1 MRKLSKNPWLQAM
14 VSLHALTHLAGA
26 ASRRPTG
33 ETGPQ
38 DCCGWGK
45 TLVSRGRGHAEDSAP
60 GGSEF
65 EALPISIE
73 ASREALFVATDGD
86 PSPAPVLVI
95 SDVEKVLRRQK
106 SPSSDTP
113 PKPAPQFSPG
123 LQSRQLADQRYG
135 PQRVR
140 NIPSLGQGMR
150 TGPAAYAPLPPSP
163 PQTVPRFVLGAAG
176 PDDQVV
182 PSLDDRSPSSSS
194 AAHVETERPGTS
206 GLQSPPDEHPGPS
219 RLQSPQDEHP
229 GPSRLQSPQDERP
242 GPSRLQSP
250 PDERPRPSRLQRHSG
265 GRPGPSGLQGH
276 PSGFQQVSLGTIG
289 IYGDRGSITEGRPSP
304 YFVPSRG
311 RAAPRQVVSLTGS
324 STGGGRVYQ
333 QAPGQ
338 GSGGQFPSASAAFGL
353 VAGPAGP
360 PQVVH
365 GHGGGPVP
373 VFIPVNI
380 PGFAGGP
387 PGLQQPVHV
396 SGGGP
401 SPAFSPTYFPGF
413 ARGPPGLQQPV
424 HVSGGGPSPAFSP
437 TYFPGFARGP
447 SGLQQPVHVSGGG
460 PSPTFSPMHFH
471 GFVRR
476 SQGRQQPLDPSGGD
490 ASPSVIPMDASG
502 IAGGPPGSRQ
512 ESESQHGPASAPAA
526 PAPQAR
532 GVSSWSGVSS
542 LPGPSARGPRPFVP
556 RGAPLGY
563 APSRLP
569 PAPPIEPP
577 WLPGA
582 LNPDRP
588 RPRRRRQEMAPLV
601 LDDIAVPGAGS
612 GGPEDPDPLG
622 ILGPSV
628 RPPPPVRQPPP
639 PAHPFL
645 PGMGGMQGLP
655 FGFAETQYNLL
666 SDIRRTMENHRQMQ
680 FRGMASPPAPPRLSL
695 PEGIPV
701 NPFSHLE
708 EPYQPEPPAV
718 GQRFDVIPS
727 AAPLPEPT
735 RRGVVRAQ
743 LRSLNLHRSQ
753 RMEDQVVPGPET
765 IRDSILRAY
774 GVDQNYVRLLYNRGG
789 WHLQSDLYVAVPV
802 AGRASQ
808 LALLTDRAVPNP
820 EGFSSDED

>member
-45 TLVSRGRGHAEDSAP
+45 TLVSRGGGHAEDSAP

-135 PQRVR
+135 PQRELRVPTTR
-140 NIPSLGQGMR
+140 LFPHLMTGLLHRRAPHTLRLSVQEHRGYKVPLMNVQDHRGYKVPQMNVQDHRDYNVPQMNVQDHRGYNVTQVDVQGHR
-150 TGPAAYAPLPPSP
+150 DYK
-163 PQTVPRFVLGAAG
+163 VI
-176 PDDQVV
+176 QVV
-182 PSLDDRSPSSSS
+182 
-194 AAHVETERPGTS
+194 
-206 GLQSPPDEHPGPS
+206 
-219 RLQSPQDEHP
+219 
-229 GPSRLQSPQDERP
+229 
-242 GPSRLQSP
+242 
-250 PDERPRPSRLQRHSG
+250 
-265 GRPGPSGLQGH
+265 
-276 PSGFQQVSLGTIG
+276 FNK
-289 IYGDRGSITEGRPSP
+289 
-304 YFVPSRG
+304 G

-324 STGGGRVYQ
+324 GTDGGRVYQ

-338 GSGGQFPSASAAFGL
+338 GSGGQFPSVSAAFDL

-387 PGLQQPVHV
+387 PSPQQPMDIG
-396 SGGGP
+396 GGGP

-437 TYFPGFARGP
+437 SYFPGFAGGP
-447 SGLQQPVHVSGGG
+447 PGFQQSVNVSGGG
-460 PSPTFSPMHFH
+460 PSPAFSPTYFA

-476 SQGRQQPLDPSGGD
+476 PQGRQQPLDPSGGD

-512 ESESQHGPASAPAA
+512 ESERQHGPASAPAA
-526 PAPQAR
+526 PVPQAR

-639 PAHPFL
+639 SAHPFL

-666 SDIRRTMENHRQMQ
+666 SGIRRMMENHRQTQ

-718 GQRFDVIPS
+718 GQRLDVIPS

-789 WHLQSDLYVAVPV
+789 WPLQSDLYVTVPV

>member
-45 TLVSRGRGHAEDSAP
+45 TLVSRGGGHAEDSAP

-123 LQSRQLADQRYG
+123 LQSRQLADQRLFPHLMTGLLHRRAPHTLRLSVQEHRGYKVPLMNVQDHRG
-135 PQRVR
+135 YKVPQMNVQDHRDYNVPQMNVQDHR
-140 NIPSLGQGMR
+140 GYNVTQVDVQGHR
-150 TGPAAYAPLPPSP
+150 DYK
-163 PQTVPRFVLGAAG
+163 VI
-176 PDDQVV
+176 QVV
-182 PSLDDRSPSSSS
+182 
-194 AAHVETERPGTS
+194 
-206 GLQSPPDEHPGPS
+206 
-219 RLQSPQDEHP
+219 
-229 GPSRLQSPQDERP
+229 
-242 GPSRLQSP
+242 
-250 PDERPRPSRLQRHSG
+250 
-265 GRPGPSGLQGH
+265 
-276 PSGFQQVSLGTIG
+276 FNK
-289 IYGDRGSITEGRPSP
+289 
-304 YFVPSRG
+304 G

-324 STGGGRVYQ
+324 GTDGGRVYQ

-338 GSGGQFPSASAAFGL
+338 GSGGQFPSVSAAFDL

-387 PGLQQPVHV
+387 PSPQQPMDIG
-396 SGGGP
+396 GGGP

-437 TYFPGFARGP
+437 SYFPGFAGGP
-447 SGLQQPVHVSGGG
+447 PGFQQSVNVSGGG
-460 PSPTFSPMHFH
+460 PSPAFSPTYFA

-476 SQGRQQPLDPSGGD
+476 PQGRQQPLDPSGGD

-512 ESESQHGPASAPAA
+512 ESERQHGPASAPAA
-526 PAPQAR
+526 PVPQAR

-639 PAHPFL
+639 SAHPFL

-666 SDIRRTMENHRQMQ
+666 SGIRRMMENHRQTQ

-718 GQRFDVIPS
+718 GQRLDVIPS

-789 WHLQSDLYVAVPV
+789 WPLQSDLYVTVPV

>member
-140 NIPSLGQGMR
+140 NIPPLGQGMR

-206 GLQSPPDEHPGPS
+206 GLQSPPDE
-219 RLQSPQDEHP
+219 
-229 GPSRLQSPQDERP
+229 RP

-250 PDERPRPSRLQRHSG
+250 PDERPGPSRLQRHSG

-324 STGGGRVYQ
+324 STDGGRVYQ

-338 GSGGQFPSASAAFGL
+338 GSGGQFPSVSAAFGL

-373 VFIPVNI
+373 VFIPANI

-437 TYFPGFARGP
+437 TYFPGFAGGPPGFQQSVNVSGGGPSPAFSPTYFPGFARGP
-447 SGLQQPVHVSGGG
+447 PGLQQPVHVSGGG
-460 PSPTFSPMHFH
+460 PSPAFSPTYFP
-471 GFVRR
+471 GF
-476 SQGRQQPLDPSGGD
+476 
-490 ASPSVIPMDASG
+490 
-502 IAGGPPGSRQ
+502 AGGPPGFQQSVN
-512 ESESQHGPASAPAA
+512 
-526 PAPQAR
+526 
-532 GVSSWSGVSS
+532 VSGG
-542 LPGPSARGPRPFVP
+542 GPSPAFSPTYFPGFARGP
-556 RGAPLGY
+556 
-563 APSRLP
+563 PSFQQSVNVLDKNLR
-569 PAPPIEPP
+569 ANM
-577 WLPGA
+577 GQQA
-582 LNPDRP
+582 L
-588 RPRRRRQEMAPLV
+588 RRRQPPKQGGCQA
-601 LDDIAVPGAGS
+601 GAGCLLYQ
-612 GGPEDPDPLG
+612 D
-622 ILGPSV
+622 
-628 RPPPPVRQPPP
+628 PPP
-639 PAHPFL
+639 
-645 PGMGGMQGLP
+645 GGLVHLSLVARPWVMRLH
-655 FGFAETQYNLL
+655 GFHLL
-666 SDIRRTMENHRQMQ
+666 HRLSRRG
-680 FRGMASPPAPPRLSL
+680 FRGHLTL
-695 PEGIPV
+695 IDLDPV
-701 NPFSHLE
+701 DG
-708 EPYQPEPPAV
+708 A
-718 GQRFDVIPS
+718 RKW
-727 AAPLPEPT
+727 
-735 RRGVVRAQ
+735 
-743 LRSLNLHRSQ
+743 
-753 RMEDQVVPGPET
+753 
-765 IRDSILRAY
+765 
-774 GVDQNYVRLLYNRGG
+774 RLLC
-789 WHLQSDLYVAVPV
+789 LMTLLYQERVREVLKIQILSV
-802 AGRASQ
+802 
-808 LALLTDRAVPNP
+808 
-820 EGFSSDED
+820 F